1 MSNKKESFFWT
12 SYSDLMTSL
21 FFIMLVL
28 FILVIVLL
36 HKRMEVR
43 EQYIDKVEQAVNSV
57 KDLDKDKDY
66 FEYNEVYE
74 KYVLKVDVF
83 FPMRVYDI
91 DALSPECQDSLET
104 AGRKIVDFLDRH
116 RETKYLLIV
125 EGQASMNSEAW
136 SEFNYNLSS
145 QRAQSLM
152 RFWLETKHLN
162 FGDNCEVQ
170 IAGSGD
176 GRLNIKSMR
185 HPIEEKNQ
193 RFLIHILP
201 KNIFKDDKE

>member
-1 MSNKKESFFWT
+1 MAHKKESFFWT

-36 HKRMEVR
+36 HKRMEVT
-43 EQYIDKVEQAVNSV
+43 EETLNKVKIAVNSV
-57 KDLDKDKDY
+57 RDLDKDKDY
-66 FEYNEVYE
+66 FEYNDVYE

-91 DALSPECQDSLET
+91 NALSPSCRDSLAT
-104 AGRKIVDFLDRH
+104 AGQKIIGFLNEHKDN
-116 RETKYLLIV
+116 KYLLIV

-136 SEFNYNLSS
+136 SEFNYNLSF

-176 GRLNIKSMR
+176 GRLNVNSMR
-185 HPIEEKNQ
+185 HPVEEKNQ

-201 KNIFKDDKE
+201 KNIFKE